1 MYRRYEPRRNAAPN
15 VNKPPPAAEP
25 NRNPSGNRK
34 SNQSKNAHNNPIKEK
49 ADAKKE
55 TNAAEQNL
63 PQKKSD
69 HPLMKFIPKS
79 LYNPETGKV
88 LGIMSADDLLIIALI
103 LIMLDGGDDCE
114 DNSMLI
120 YALIYILLSEYI
132 ELPF

>member
-1 MYRRYEPRRNAAPN
+1 MYRRYEPRRSAAPN
-15 VNKPPPAAEP
+15 INKPPPAAEP

-34 SNQSKNAHNNPIKEK
+34 PNQSKNVHNNPVKEK
-49 ADAKKE
+49 ADIKE
-55 TNAAEQNL
+55 ERNASEQKL
-63 PQKKSD
+63 TQKKAD
-69 HPLMKFIPKS
+69 HPLMKFIPRS

-88 LGIMSADDLLIIALI
+88 LGVMSADDLLIVALI
-103 LIMLDGGDDCE
+103 LIMLDSGDDCE

>member
-34 SNQSKNAHNNPIKEK
+34 SNQSKNAHNNPIKE
-49 ADAKKE
+49 
-55 TNAAEQNL
+55 TNAAEQKL
-63 PQKKSD
+63 PQKKAD
-69 HPLMKFIPKS
+69 HPLMNFIPKS
-79 LYNPETGKV
+79 LYNPQTGKV

-103 LIMLDGGDDCE
+103 LIMLDGCDDCE

>member
-1 MYRRYEPRRNAAPN
+1 MYRRYEPRRSAAPN
-15 VNKPPPAAEP
+15 VNKPPPAVEQS
-25 NRNPSGNRK
+25 RNPSGNRK
-34 SNQSKNAHNNPIKEK
+34 PNQSKNVHNNPVKEK
-49 ADAKKE
+49 ADVKE
-55 TNAAEQNL
+55 ERNVSEQKYT
-63 PQKKSD
+63 QKKAD

-88 LGIMSADDLLIIALI
+88 LGVMSADDLLIVALI
-103 LIMLDGGDDCE
+103 LIMLDSGDDCE